1 MDVINSAMATSEI
14 EKLVARKNEIA
25 STMAEKRSA
34 FESADVETRDGI
46 LDEVTNLEK
55 EANEIDTEIKSL
67 EEQRAKFEEQE
78 KRMDLVKN
86 VESTVVEERKT
97 VTMVDPYDTPE
108 YRHAYREFVMTGDDK
123 AMREAVK
130 RAGLKTTDDNMPIP
144 TYLQNRIE
152 ANWERLS
159 ILNEVTISN
168 YKGILAIPFEV
179 SADPAVFHVEGTA
192 APAEEELTLGRILIE
207 PIMLKKWI
215 SYTDE
220 VRAMTDDEFLRYV
233 ADEVVY
239 QVNLKLE
246 NSIVVDANSKS
257 KLIGMTASDQVV
269 PVTANTLTFNSFNE
283 ALAELVVDDA
293 TIIMNRK
300 TFYKNVMALTD
311 LQGRPIYQV
320 ATDNMGKPRFFVN
333 GLRVKFSNALPAFDA
348 ATAGQAWAIVGDLS
362 AYRLNMPEGRGVKV
376 LVDPYTLAR
385 EDKEYILGR
394 VFVGGDVVKQKRIA
408 RLVKAS

>member
-1 MDVINSAMATSEI
+1 MATEEI
-14 EKLVARKNEIA
+14 NKLATRKNEIA
-25 STMAEKRSA
+25 ESVKEKRAS
-34 FESADVETRDGI
+34 FDSSDVETRDGI
-46 LDEVTNLEK
+46 LAEVEKMEKEVT
-55 EANEIDTEIKSL
+55 EIDSQIATL
-67 EEQRAKFEEQE
+67 EETRSKFEEQE
-78 KRMDLVKN
+78 RKMDLINN
-86 VESTVVEERKT
+86 VESTVVEERKQN
-97 VTMVDPYDTPE
+97 VDVYDTAE
-108 YRHAYREFVMTGDDK
+108 YRHAYREFIMTGDDK
-123 AMREAVK
+123 AMREAAK
-130 RAGLKTTDDNMPIP
+130 RAGLKTTDENMPIP
-144 TYLQNRIE
+144 TYLQSRIE
-152 ANWERLS
+152 TNWERLS

-179 SADPAVFHVEGTA
+179 SADPAVFHVEGTE
-192 APAEEELTLGRILIE
+192 APAEENLTLGRILIE

-220 VRAMTDDEFLRYV
+220 IRAMTDDEFLNYV

-246 NSIVVDANSKS
+246 NSIVVDANNQS

-269 PVTANTLTFNSFNE
+269 PVAASVLTFNSFNE

-320 ATDNMGKPRFFVN
+320 ATDNMGKPRFYVN
-333 GLRVKFSNALPAFDA
+333 GLRVKFCNALPAFDDA
-348 ATAGQAWAIVGDLS
+348 AAENTWAIVGDLS

-394 VFVGGDVVKQKRIA
+394 IFVGGDVVKEKRIA
-408 RLVKAS
+408 RLVKGKN